1 MKNLI
6 DLKKLQEKYGENY
19 FIDEINGDLIAINK
33 QNNNLRINLTL
44 YFKTLKKRF
53 NEIN

>member
-1 MKNLI
+1 MKYLI
-6 DLKKLQEKYGENY
+6 DLKKLKEKYGENY
-19 FIDEINGDLIAINK
+19 FIDEVDGDLIAVNK

-53 NEIN
+53 NGIN

>member
-1 MKNLI
+1 MKYLI
-6 DLKKLQEKYGENY
+6 DLKKLKEKYRENY
-19 FIDEINGDLIAINK
+19 FIDEVDGDLIAVNK